1 MLSYSV
7 MSNSLQTHEE
17 PPSSVHGIL
26 QIRILEWVAISSLLI
41 FLTQGSDL
49 SLLRLLHWQAHS
61 LPWCHLETCIY
72 TFEYERNEV
81 EVWDEAIAWMF
92 LFVHISLS
100 CISRIQGVPLGH

>member
-49 SLLRLLHWQAHS
+49 SLLHCRQILYQLSYKGSPH
-61 LPWCHLETCIY
+61 IY
-72 TFEYERNEV
+72 N
-81 EVWDEAIAWMF
+81 I
-92 LFVHISLS
+92 
-100 CISRIQGVPLGH
+100 